1 MRGTEVL
8 LMELLAQL
16 RISVKDRNSIQQ
28 CESSHRSTALCEQKE
43 MIHQQQEDCI
53 PCLPLSRLPSVSINC
68 YSLNSSQD
76 QKRIVSSHKR
86 VNLSVSF
93 RHVRWFPRIF
103 SKSRVFLSLILLFY
117 RQSLAVSSSLRT
129 PPSRLCVSR
138 KKQADQAVSRTES
151 VSVGAKWHA
160 PRAPRYLCSFFSIDV
175 PQKRQLNHIDVHR
188 IVWTSR
194 CCSLLSTY
202 VTVWN
207 IFKHIPINVNFHF
220 YQFYQNY

>member
-1 MRGTEVL
+1 MRGTEVW
-8 LMELLAQL
+8 LMELFAQL

-76 QKRIVSSHKR
+76 QKHIVSSHKL

-138 KKQADQAVSRTES
+138 KKTGGSSCLQNRVGFSRGKVTCPEGSTLPLLLLFDWRSPKTTAQSYRCSPYCLNVSLS
-151 VSVGAKWHA
+151 LAFIN
-160 PRAPRYLCSFFSIDV
+160 LCHG
-175 PQKRQLNHIDVHR
+175 L
-188 IVWTSR
+188 
-194 CCSLLSTY
+194 
-202 VTVWN
+202 
-207 IFKHIPINVNFHF
+207 KHF
-220 YQFYQNY
+220 

>member
-1 MRGTEVL
+1 MPETAVW
-8 LMELLAQL
+8 LMALFAQL

-76 QKRIVSSHKR
+76 RKHIVFSHKR

-129 PPSRLCVSR
+129 PPSRLYVSR
-138 KKQADQAVSRTES
+138 KNRRIKLSPEQSRFQS
-151 VSVGAKWHA
+151 GQSDMPRGLHA
-160 PRAPRYLCSFFSIDV
+160 TFAPSFRLTFPKNDSSI
-175 PQKRQLNHIDVHR
+175 I
-188 IVWTSR
+188 
-194 CCSLLSTY
+194 
-202 VTVWN
+202 
-207 IFKHIPINVNFHF
+207 
-220 YQFYQNY
+220 